1 MKIIAIIGSYREN
14 GVTERVVDMILSS
27 AREQGA
33 KTKKIF
39 LIDEH
44 IEFCTNCRSCTQ
56 SKNLK
61 RGECVISDEMNS
73 ILNEIEQS
81 DALVIA
87 SPVNFGTITA
97 VMKKFY
103 ERLACYSWWP
113 WKARFPKKRKI
124 QKTKPTVVVA
134 SSAAPGFFTRFLT
147 KTVKHLKEIAKCL
160 GSKKTSSLIVG
171 SSAINPH
178 QELKTRT
185 KKKARKLGKKL
196 IN

>member
-14 GVTERVVDMILSS
+14 GVSDRVVDMILSS
-27 AREQGA
+27 AREEGA
-33 KTKKIF
+33 KTNKIF
-39 LIDEH
+39 LIDKH

-56 SKNLK
+56 TKDLIK
-61 RGECVISDEMNS
+61 GECIISDEMNS

-97 VMKKFY
+97 VTKKFY
-103 ERLACYSWWP
+103 ERLACYSYWP
-113 WKARFPKKRKI
+113 WKTRFPKKRNI

-134 SSAAPGFFTRFLT
+134 SSAAPGLFTRFFT
-147 KTVKHLKEIAKCL
+147 KTVKHLNEIAKCL
-160 GSKKTSSLIVG
+160 GAKKTRSLIVG

-178 QELKTRT
+178 QELKEKTR
-185 KKKARKLGKKL
+185 KKARKLGKKL
-196 IN
+196 TI